1 MRPGQGATYLCLQSL
16 VGGRSQGCGRPFC
29 SDKSI
34 SWSLQVVGWVD
45 GWMDIRVLLSYLSVY
60 YQGIAQ
66 EERMYEKVISHSN
79 CDPLYDNLADNSKNL
94 MVYIFLLRNSTSFIL
109 FYFFTWRKKLAL
121 HPFNGVV

>member
-1 MRPGQGATYLCLQSL
+1 M
-16 VGGRSQGCGRPFC
+16 
-29 SDKSI
+29 
-34 SWSLQVVGWVD
+34 VGWVD